1 MSHTISPVGHDHIA
15 GPDHQW
21 RTARTVNTPAATLYS
36 EWTLLVHD
44 LEYALSRARLWKET
58 AKAEALSESPAGV
71 AVSLF
76 RDAVISFVSCFD
88 KQVPVHLDPSEAFG
102 TLEGASEFFDWLRD
116 MRNTWVAHR
125 SGPLRLC
132 VAAIVIDE
140 HTGDIQGVGHLS
152 HLYLGPKPDAADDL
166 VRVIEVALDYSRN
179 EQRKHEG
186 RLRDDLDKMNKHE
199 RLALPKAST
208 TIPGSTNIRM
218 GRKKYQNI
226 KRNPQ
231 RSPRA

>member
-1 MSHTISPVGHDHIA
+1 MTHTISPVGHERIGDS
-15 GPDHQW
+15 DSRW
-21 RTARTVNTPAATLYS
+21 RTARTVNTPAAKLYS

-44 LEYALSRARLWKET
+44 LEYALSRAHLWKET
-58 AKAEALSESPAGV
+58 VKAESLGESPARV

-88 KQVPVHLDPSEAFG
+88 KQVPVHLDPAVAFG
-102 TLEGASEFFDWLRD
+102 TLEGASEYFDWLRD

-125 SGPLRLC
+125 GGPLRLC

-140 HTGDIQGVGHLS
+140 QTGDVQGLGHLS
-152 HLYLGPKPDAADDL
+152 HLYLGPKPNAADDL
-166 VRVIEVALDYSRN
+166 ARVIEAALDHSRG
-179 EQRKHEG
+179 EQRAHE
-186 RLRDDLDKMNKHE
+186 RHLRDDLEKLNSQE
-199 RLALPKAST
+199 RLNLPRATT

-226 KRNPQ
+226 KRTSQ
-231 RSPRA
+231 RTRRP

>member
-1 MSHTISPVGHDHIA
+1 MTHTIGPVGHEQID
-15 GPDHQW
+15 DSDQQW
-21 RTARTVNTPAATLYS
+21 RTARTVNTPAAKLYY

-44 LEYALSRARLWKET
+44 LEYALSRARLWKGT
-58 AKAEALSESPAGV
+58 VKAESLGESTAGV

-88 KQVPVHLDPSEAFG
+88 KQVPVHLDPAVAFG
-102 TLEGASEFFDWLRD
+102 RLEGALEYFGWLRD

-125 SGPLRLC
+125 GGPLRLC

-140 HTGDIQGVGHLS
+140 QTGDVQGLGHLS

-166 VRVIEVALDYSRN
+166 VRVIEAALDHSRN
-179 EQRKHEG
+179 EQRAHE
-186 RLRDDLDKMNKHE
+186 RHLRDDLEKLNSQE
-199 RLALPKAST
+199 RLNLPCATT

-226 KRNPQ
+226 KRTSE
-231 RSPRA
+231 RSRRP